1 MEEEDVGK
9 KKRKVAGQGCGEV
22 MARPS
27 GSNSLTFFMNDS
39 MEEGEEQE
47 EQVPDGEEEEE
58 DEKEKVSGPGSQEE
72 VPRERELT
80 EK

>member
-9 KKRKVAGQGCGEV
+9 KKRKVAVQGCGEV

-39 MEEGEEQE
+39 MEEGEEQ
-47 EQVPDGEEEEE
+47 VPDQEEEEEE

>member
-1 MEEEDVGK
+1 
-9 KKRKVAGQGCGEV
+9 
-22 MARPS
+22 
-27 GSNSLTFFMNDS
+27 MNDS
-39 MEEGEEQE
+39 MEEGEEQ
-47 EQVPDGEEEEE
+47 VPDQEEEEEE